1 MASYMENLLEAGRNF
16 EITVEK
22 LLKHNDFIISDTKPS
37 NADFLIQKENTT
49 WIVEAKYYKTQRP
62 QLKLLSNA
70 ANQIRAAMAKNQTA
84 RGMLIA
90 SCIITSEQREY
101 LRRRYAITILDRQQ
115 LFHLA
120 SASPELTEELYANL
134 EIDPT
139 DLSATIEDFYSS
151 EYEEENIESNP
162 PPDVEPQASELLDTK
177 GTFLSKKLRAI
188 SPGRAEWSNFETIC
202 EKILKYLFEDHLAG
216 WNAQLRTD
224 DELNR
229 FDYVCRIKPSTDF
242 WNFLI
247 QHLQSRYIIFEF
259 KNYEEPIRQGQV
271 LTTEK
276 YLLEKGLRRVA
287 IMLTRKGAHASAK
300 KMAQGAMRESGKLII
315 ILDDEQ
321 ICQMLQMKEN
331 GSDPTDLLF
340 EITDNFLL
348 SLPR

>member
-1 MASYMENLLEAGRNF
+1 MEDLLEAGRSF
-16 EITVEK
+16 EKIVEK
-22 LLKHNDFIISDTKPS
+22 LLKHNEYTISETRPT
-37 NADFLIQKENTT
+37 NADLLIKKGNNT
-49 WIVEAKYYKTQRP
+49 WVVEAKFYKTQRP

-70 ANQIRAAMAKNQTA
+70 ANQIRLAMAKNNA

-90 SCIITSEQREY
+90 SCIISAEQREH
-101 LRRRYAITILDRQQ
+101 LRRSYAITVLDRQQ

-139 DLSATIEDFYSS
+139 DHAATLEDFYGS
-151 EYEEENIESNP
+151 EFGEQENAILNL
-162 PPDVEPQASELLDTK
+162 PPDLDAEPSEAIDTR
-177 GTFLSKKLRAI
+177 GSDLSEELRAI
-188 SPGRAEWSNFETIC
+188 APGRAQWSDFETTC
-202 EKILKYLFEDHLAG
+202 EKILKYLFADHLAG
-216 WNAQLRTD
+216 WNPQHRTD

-287 IMLTRKGAHASAK
+287 IMLTRKGAHASAT

-315 ILDDEQ
+315 VLDDDQ
-321 ICQMLQMKEN
+321 IIKMLHMKEK

-340 EITDNFLL
+340 ELTDNFLL